1 MFAHTINLWASVD
14 QLVRFGFE
22 PFEEVESLLVA
33 KDAMICP
40 KCFDC
45 AKWIAFP

>member
-22 PFEEVESLLVA
+22 PFEEIETLLVA
-33 KDAMICP
+33 KDAMIRP
-40 KCFDC
+40 EGFDC
-45 AKWIAFP
+45 AKWVAFP